1 MAAVSV
7 LAFKEFRVGQ
17 SVRDQWPTPAGYRLQ
32 DQEIL
37 EVVLT
42 G

>member
-7 LAFKEFRVGQ
+7 LAFMEFRVGQ
-17 SVRDQWPTPAGYRLQ
+17 SVMGQWPTAAGYSLQ
-32 DQEIL
+32 DGDIL